1 MSNPGLPSN
10 WSVVPLGRIVAPTRP
25 RILPSELPELPYVG
39 MEHVEAHSMRLLGT
53 VPAGTM
59 KSSGVR
65 FHRGDILYGRLRPY
79 LNKVWLANVDGLC
92 SAEFIVLPPSA
103 ALESRYLSYLLNS
116 ADFVSFASH
125 LNEGDRP
132 RVDFDQLAQF
142 PVPVPPRLEQARIA
156 EEIEKQFT
164 RLDAGVA
171 ALKRVQAQLKRYR
184 ASVLKAACEGRLVP
198 TEAELAR
205 REKRDYAPADKLLAR
220 ILKERRGR
228 WEADQLAMMKAAGK
242 PPKGNDTKTGLAKP
256 TSADVSSRPT
266 LPDGWAWARMED
278 LSIAGRGGIFAGPF
292 GTIFKARDFRDE
304 GIPII
309 FLRHVAPGRY
319 LTHKP
324 GFMDRKIWEERFRDE
339 YSVWG
344 GELLVTKLGEPPGVA
359 ALFPSTLGPAM
370 VTPDVIAMRA
380 DDRLVLPK
388 FLMHFLNS
396 DSARSVASGLA
407 FGTTRLRLTIP
418 LFREIWVPLPPL
430 AEQGRIVAEIDAQ
443 LSVADA
449 AGAAVVKNLALAA
462 QLRSAVLAHAFAG
475 KLMPQEATDE
485 PASKLLERI
494 SASVENKSVPKQGRA
509 KQTTAVPKMKAT
521 R

>member
-1 MSNPGLPSN
+1 MSKPGLPSN
-10 WSVVPLGRIVAPTRP
+10 WSVVPLRRIVAPTRP

-53 VPAGTM
+53 VPAGSM

-79 LNKVWLANVDGLC
+79 LNKVWLANVEGLC
-92 SAEFIVLPPSA
+92 SAEFIVLPPSE

-116 ADFVSFASH
+116 ADFVSFAAH

-205 REKRDYAPADKLLAR
+205 REKRDYEPADKLLAR
-220 ILKERRGR
+220 ILKDRRAR
-228 WEADQLAMMKAAGK
+228 WEADQLVKMKAAGK
-242 PPKGNDTKTGLAKP
+242 PPKDDKWKAKYVEPSSAKTAELASLPEGWVWASLDALSTRITDGVHKKPNYVDDGVPFVTVKNLTAGSGIDLEHLNYVSEADHAEFTKRTRPELGDLLISKDGTLGVVRLVRTTRAFSIFVSVALMKPVLRNVGPYLEFALSSPQVQRQMVPKGTGL
-256 TSADVSSRPT
+256 VH
-266 LPDGWAWARMED
+266 LHLED
-278 LSIAGRGGIFAGPF
+278 L
-292 GTIFKARDFRDE
+292 
-304 GIPII
+304 
-309 FLRHVAPGRY
+309 
-319 LTHKP
+319 
-324 GFMDRKIWEERFRDE
+324 
-339 YSVWG
+339 
-344 GELLVTKLGEPPGVA
+344 
-359 ALFPSTLGPAM
+359 
-370 VTPDVIAMRA
+370 
-380 DDRLVLPK
+380 
-388 FLMHFLNS
+388 
-396 DSARSVASGLA
+396 
-407 FGTTRLRLTIP
+407 
-418 LFREIWVPLPPL
+418 REDCVPLPPL
-430 AEQGRIVAEIDAQ
+430 NEQRRIVDAIAAR
-443 LSVADA
+443 LSVAEA
-449 AGAAVVKNLALAA
+449 AEASIELGRARASRLRQGVLRRAFEGTLVA
-462 QLRSAVLAHAFAG
+462 QD
-475 KLMPQEATDE
+475 PNDE

-494 SASVENKSVPKQGRA
+494 SAAAENNPLPKQGRA
-509 KQTTAVPKMKAT
+509 KQTTTIPKMKAT